1 MINNNELYHYGV
13 LGMKWGVRRT
23 PEQLGHHVIPKGTK
37 MYRVTVNDKESTNGS
52 KYVTYLKVDRDHYR
66 GSYADGIRSNSG
78 KNLSDNLYEKTYKL
92 KENLHVPS
100 RVELEQV
107 HHKVMSDPKTREKIF
122 KAYFDVDVQNDIDL
136 WEDPTLTEK
145 DFTRIG
151 KERARESLK
160 KYSSMKSSEVFDIA
174 SKVLGTQPKYK
185 EAIIAELRK
194 QGYNAMVDEAS
205 VGGRNG
211 YTPEGVEPLI
221 IFDGAESLSEK
232 STKKVTNNVQSKATK
247 RYDKWLDVSYKNW
260 KRDQRNS
267 IEW

>member
-1 MINNNELYHYGV
+1 MNNNNELYHYGV

-37 MYRVTVNDKESTNGS
+37 MYRATVNDKESINGS

-66 GSYADGIRSNSG
+66 GTYADEIRSNSG
-78 KNLSDNLYEKTYKL
+78 KSRLDNLYEKTYKL

-107 HHKVMSDPKTREKIF
+107 HHKVMSDKKTREKIF
-122 KAYFDVDVQNDIDL
+122 KAYFDIAVRDDIDL
-136 WEDPTLTEK
+136 WEDPTITEK

-151 KERARESLK
+151 KERAQESLK
-160 KYSSMKSSEVFDIA
+160 KYNSMKSSEVFDIA
-174 SKVLGTQPKYK
+174 SKVLGTQPEYK
-185 EAIIAELRK
+185 EAIISELRK

-211 YTPEGVEPLI
+211 YIPEGVEPLI

-232 STKKVTNNVQSKATK
+232 STKKVTNNVQAKATK
-247 RYDKWLDVSYKNW
+247 RYDKWSNVSYRQW
-260 KRDQRNS
+260 KRDGRNG

>member
-23 PEQLGHHVIPKGTK
+23 PEQLGHHIIPKGTK

-78 KNLSDNLYEKTYKL
+78 KNFSDNLYEKTYKL
-92 KENLHVPS
+92 KENLRVPS

-136 WEDPTLTEK
+136 WEDPSLTEK

-185 EAIIAELRK
+185 AAKKQIEANRLSKTARYGSEAMKYSVKSDKARKAAAKMRMQIA
-194 QGYNAMVDEAS
+194 
-205 VGGRNG
+205 
-211 YTPEGVEPLI
+211 
-221 IFDGAESLSEK
+221 
-232 STKKVTNNVQSKATK
+232 NNVYYAEKINRK
-247 RYDKWLDVSYKNW
+247 I
-260 KRDQRNS
+260 NS
-267 IEW
+267 ADAETRKIISAYIDELNKK

>member
-1 MINNNELYHYGV
+1 MNNNNELYHY
-13 LGMKWGVRRT
+13 R
-23 PEQLGHHVIPKGTK
+23 GT
-37 MYRVTVNDKESTNGS
+37 
-52 KYVTYLKVDRDHYR
+52 
-66 GSYADGIRSNSG
+66 YADELRSNSG
-78 KNLSDNLYEKTYKL
+78 KSRLDNLYEKTYKL

-107 HHKVMSDPKTREKIF
+107 HHKVMSDKKTREKIF
-122 KAYFDVDVQNDIDL
+122 KAYFDVAVRNDIDL
-136 WEDPTLTEK
+136 WEDPSITEK

-151 KERARESLK
+151 KERAMESLK
-160 KYSSMKSSEVFDIA
+160 KYNSMKSSEVFDIA
-174 SKVLGTQPKYK
+174 SKVLGTQPEYK

-211 YTPEGVEPLI
+211 YIPEGVEPLI

-232 STKKVTNNVQSKATK
+232 STKKVTNNVQAKATK
-247 RYDKWLDVSYKNW
+247 RYDKWSNASYRQW
-260 KRDQRNS
+260 KRDERNG

>member
-1 MINNNELYHYGV
+1 
-13 LGMKWGVRRT
+13 MKWGVRRT

-37 MYRVTVNDKESTNGS
+37 MYRVTVNDTESTKGS

-92 KENLHVPS
+92 KENLYVPS

-122 KAYFDVDVQNDIDL
+122 KAYFDIAVQDDIDL
-136 WEDPTLTEK
+136 WEDPSLTEK
-145 DFTRIG
+145 DFVRIG

-160 KYSSMKSSEVFDIA
+160 RYSSMKSSEVFDIA

-211 YTPEGVEPLI
+211 YMPEGVEPLI

-232 STKKVTNNVQSKATK
+232 STKKVTKNIQSKATK
-247 RYDKWLDVSYKNW
+247 RYDKWLDVSYRNW
-260 KRDQRNS
+260 KRDDRNG